1 MLEPLPQNSS
11 GGVGRMKRSKLAIL
25 GIVIIYLLAAVIE
38 PCDGHS
44 CDAEVVDAR

>member
-1 MLEPLPQNSS
+1 
-11 GGVGRMKRSKLAIL
+11 MKRSKLAMI

>member
-1 MLEPLPQNSS
+1 
-11 GGVGRMKRSKLAIL
+11 MKRSKLA
-25 GIVIIYLLAAVIE
+25 VIGLVLIYLLAAVIE

>member
-1 MLEPLPQNSS
+1 
-11 GGVGRMKRSKLAIL
+11 MKRSKLAMI

-38 PCDGHS
+38 LCDGHS